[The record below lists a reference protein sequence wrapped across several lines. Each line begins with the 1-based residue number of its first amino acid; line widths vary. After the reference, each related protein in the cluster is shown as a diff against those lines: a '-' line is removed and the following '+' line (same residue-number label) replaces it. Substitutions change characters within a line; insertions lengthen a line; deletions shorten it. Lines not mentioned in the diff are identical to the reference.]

1 MKEKLNLL
9 IKKTVAAK
17 SAWNYNRYWHVGAII
32 SSKVRSPK
40 MLPKKDGLKL
50 SELSPC
56 LFIATEIANAF
67 FRPSYFDQF

>member
-9 IKKTVAAK
+9 IKKTVTVK
-17 SAWNYNRYWHVGAII
+17 TAWNYNRYWNVGVII

-40 MLPKKDGLKL
+40 MLPKKDGLKV

-56 LFIATEIANAF
+56 LFIATEIANVF
-67 FRPSYFDQF
+67 FRLSYFDQF